1 MVWFGETERILAKL
15 SKTTFT
21 YLIFYGV
28 QEPKCGFSRQLM
40 EILHDTGLPFKHF
53 DILEDSQVREGL
65 KKFSNWPTY
74 PQVIVQVLEPGVFRI
89 RFHQLKN

>member
-1 MVWFGETERILAKL
+1 
-15 SKTTFT
+15 
-21 YLIFYGV
+21 
-28 QEPKCGFSRQLM
+28 M

-74 PQVIVQVLEPGVFRI
+74 PQVIVVQVLEPGCFGSG
-89 RFHQLKN
+89 FTS